1 MPGTQRPDAVP
12 DLRII
17 LAMEEAMQG
26 FRTFI
31 TAGLIAIAPLGSGI
45 ACAASVV
52 LTATLT
58 GANAVPPGDP
68 DGSGKLT
75 VEIDPEFGD
84 FCYTLT
90 ADKVGKATGA
100 HIHSGAAGAS
110 GDVEISIQVA
120 SDTCIAVEPSKLKP
134 IVDKP
139 EDFYVDVHTA
149 ANSTGAVRG
158 QLAKK

>member
-1 MPGTQRPDAVP
+1 MPGTQRPGAVP
-12 DLRII
+12 GLRLT
-17 LAMEEAMQG
+17 LAKEGTMQG
-26 FRTFI
+26 FRTFV
-31 TAGLIAIAPLGSGI
+31 TAAMIAIVPLGSGI
-45 ACAASVV
+45 ASAASVV
-52 LTATLT
+52 LTATLS

-68 DGSGKLT
+68 DGGGRFT

-90 ADKVGKATGA
+90 TDKVGKATSA

-110 GDVEISIQVA
+110 GDVEISIQAA
-120 SDTCIAVEPSKLKP
+120 SDTCIAVEPNKLKP

>member
-1 MPGTQRPDAVP
+1 
-12 DLRII
+12 
-17 LAMEEAMQG
+17 MQG
-26 FRTFI
+26 FRTI
-31 TAGLIAIAPLGSGI
+31 VTATLIAITPLWSGI
-45 ACAASVV
+45 ASAASVV
-52 LTATLT
+52 LTATLS

-68 DGSGKLT
+68 DGSGKFS
-75 VEIDPEFGD
+75 VEIDPDFGD

-90 ADKVGKATGA
+90 TDKVGKASAA
-100 HIHSGAAGAS
+100 HIHSGGAGAS
-110 GDVEISIQVA
+110 GDVVVSVQVA

-149 ANSTGAVRG
+149 ANNTGAVRG